1 MNKIILYT
9 YLHLLVA
16 LFITSASAEYALY
29 PMQSMGTYALAA
41 GILIVLIL
49 AIAMLK
55 PGLLK
60 YAAFLILVLVMGQT
74 LTPLAQRMEMQGVY
88 REVMA
93 STLGI
98 FLAMTAMGFLDSTN
112 RLLGYGT
119 YLFAALL
126 GLVLGRIGLLVA
138 KGTSAIP
145 DTVFH
150 KTSRVLSAVGV
161 VIFAGF
167 IAYETQE
174 LKTATSTDYVQN
186 CMNLYFDIINTA
198 MSISGTLSDNN

>member
-1 MNKIILYT
+1 MYKTILYT
-9 YLHLLVA
+9 YLHLLTA
-16 LFITSASAEYALY
+16 LFVTGTSAEYALY
-29 PMQSMGTYALAA
+29 PIQSLGAFALAM
-41 GILIVLIL
+41 GILIVLVL
-49 AIAMLK
+49 VIAMLK

-60 YAAFLILVLVMGQT
+60 YAAFLILLLVMGQT
-74 LTPLAQRMEMQGVY
+74 LNPMAQRMEMQGIY

-98 FLAMTAMGFLDSTN
+98 FLAMTALGFLDSAN
-112 RLLGYGT
+112 RMLGYGT
-119 YLFAALL
+119 YLFAALV

-138 KGTSAIP
+138 GGTSAIP

-167 IAYETQE
+167 IAYETQA

-198 MSISGTLSDNN
+198 LSIANTLSGGD